1 MGLKSIWRSLVKG
14 EHTAAPGSVPLPR
27 EEPLECVIREQKRNE
42 HLQNLGMKR
51 NKSFR
56 KSIAKKFK
64 KKDKTGD
71 HVDAAGPVTSIDN
84 KENHHARG
92 DVRNIRATK
101 NPINAAPAPTTQS
114 EIQIETRTSIGARI
128 EGGRKIEVIKVSEK
142 KDPASLV
149 GETQPLPAHI
159 TNDVPRSMDKLRRSI
174 RHSIRKRKETAAP
187 EMSKLQKW
195 QLDEAA
201 VRSGTCKFYVKY
213 FGCCEV
219 YESRGMQVCE
229 AAVESLKEQR
239 RRTVRGTMYVSG
251 DSIRLVDDDTKAMV
265 LDQTIEKVSFCAPD
279 RNFDRGFSYICR
291 DGTTRRWMCH
301 GFFAVGDTGERLSHA
316 VGCAF
321 GICLENKQKRE
332 KMSVSVNYNDKE
344 ASFTRV
350 GTFRAGTMTERLA
363 DPQAM
368 KPSESPKLSIASDK
382 SSEMSAGGGGA
393 DVANAV
399 ERPRP
404 SDAMYQ
410 RQASFRGLGQL
421 SGNTPF
427 KRGGKGHTSL
437 RINDLP
443 STRDRLVAG
452 QSLCDSPILEDIEL
466 PPSNLET
473 DTVSVITKSSQSS
486 TKAID
491 LLTSD
496 EPYCYS
502 SELAGLHTGLSG
514 ASTPAMVGVDSC
526 SNYSTSPPP
535 GVLQPV
541 KLQNVPE
548 TPEGS
553 INPWDNVPDQPPK
566 HHVTTISVTSNVP
579 TSSLT
584 SISSLQTSS
593 ADSWLNSL
601 TSSLTQP
608 PPLASNKPSNLVL
621 NNLFDSS
628 PSDHL
633 TSMASV
639 TSKLSVDVQENST
652 KSNGTSSGYNSPS
665 STNSGQSASNDL
677 WQADVSK
684 SILEDPFDA
693 EWAAI
698 ATRNSDPSSDT
709 NTPLSNTNPFLSQD
723 PEPTASSVKAFELQ
737 L

>member
-1 MGLKSIWRSLVKG
+1 VVKG
-14 EHTAAPGSVPLPR
+14 EHSAAPGSVQLPK

-64 KKDKTGD
+64 KKERGGD
-71 HVDAAGPVTSIDN
+71 AVDAVVPNVPDATN
-84 KENHHARG
+84 KENVRG
-92 DVRNIRATK
+92 DVRNIRATNK
-101 NPINAAPAPTTQS
+101 HQS
-114 EIQIETRTSIGARI
+114 SDVQVETRTSIGGRI

-142 KDPASLV
+142 KDPASLI
-149 GETQPLPAHI
+149 GETQPLPSHI
-159 TNDVPRSMDKLRRSI
+159 QNDAPRSMDRLRRSI
-174 RHSIRKRKETAAP
+174 RHSIRKRKETTAP
-187 EMSKLQKW
+187 EMSKHQKW
-195 QLDEAA
+195 QHDEAA

-229 AAVESLKEQR
+229 AAVESLREQR

-301 GFFAVGDTGERLSHA
+301 TFFAIGDTGERLSHA

-332 KMSVSVNYNDKE
+332 KMTVSVNYNDKD

-350 GTFRAGTMTERLA
+350 GTFRAGTMTERLT

-368 KPSESPKLSIASDK
+368 KPSESPKLSIASDG
-382 SSEMSAGGGGA
+382 SEES
-393 DVANAV
+393 DKTKV

-404 SDAMYQ
+404 SDVMYQ

-421 SGNTPF
+421 SGVTPF

-437 RINDLP
+437 RLNDLP
-443 STRDRLVAG
+443 SNKDRLG
-452 QSLCDSPILEDIEL
+452 GGSLCDSPILEDIEL
-466 PPSNLET
+466 PPSNLEEE
-473 DTVSVITKSSQSS
+473 VHSSN
-486 TKAID
+486 KAID
-491 LLTSD
+491 LLTND
-496 EPYCYS
+496 DA
-502 SELAGLHTGLSG
+502 AGQSG
-514 ASTPAMVGVDSC
+514 SSTPAMVLDSV
-526 SNYSTSPPP
+526 SQYSMSPPP
-535 GVLQPV
+535 SLLQPL
-541 KLQNVPE
+541 KLHNRVE
-548 TPEGS
+548 MTAS
-553 INPWDNVPDQPPK
+553 SSLNPWDHVPDQPQ
-566 HHVTTISVTSNVP
+566 SNSQVTS
-579 TSSLT
+579 SA
-584 SISSLQTSS
+584 

-601 TSSLTQP
+601 SSLQ
-608 PPLASNKPSNLVL
+608 SNSNT
-621 NNLFDSS
+621 N
-628 PSDHL
+628 SDIINSLHM
-633 TSMASV
+633 SSV
-639 TSKLSVDVQENST
+639 TSKLNVDTSPEVST

-665 STNSGQSASNDL
+665 SSTSGHSEARSGPGHHD
-677 WQADVSK
+677 WPSDVSK

-698 ATRNSDPSSDT
+698 ATRNSGAAEALVQHEPT
-709 NTPLSNTNPFLSQD
+709 NSNVSVNAPCTNPFLSSAD
-723 PEPTASSVKAFELQ
+723 NVNNSVKAFELQ